1 MAALAQFHVGVM
13 GVCAAAD
20 VGFAFFG
27 NHVARFNGVAA
38 ADDAVFAVQIEQGD
52 VIFGV
57 VDGDGAVLVR
67 AAGHFAA
74 QNRVQRRALDVH
86 KVNALVN
93 AGVAPNALAILF
105 ALAVLAVVER
115 GFAHVRAVETLA
127 HGVGD
132 IQHDGRDGQR
142 AAFVGDEVF
151 FRHGAVK
158 RRQAVFAVVVG
169 VHVIE
174 IRDFALADVAVLADE
189 IAVFGRDRQVML
201 RLSCRF
207 GLNGGSRRFR
217 RALRISARSQKQ
229 ARQSERRDP
238 SFFHGMPSDNS
249 VFRATNGHV
258 AIFLLSLYQKAMKT
272 QAFFANFGLRT
283 GWMGF
288 GFFLFPLLCAIMKP
302 NG

>member
-1 MAALAQFHVGVM
+1 MGAMASV
-13 GVCAAAD
+13 
-20 VGFAFFG
+20 
-27 NHVARFNGVAA
+27 
-38 ADDAVFAVQIEQGD
+38 
-52 VIFGV
+52 
-57 VDGDGAVLVR
+57 
-67 AAGHFAA
+67 
-74 QNRVQRRALDVH
+74 
-86 KVNALVN
+86 
-93 AGVAPNALAILF
+93 P
-105 ALAVLAVVER
+105 
-115 GFAHVRAVETLA
+115 
-127 HGVGD
+127 
-132 IQHDGRDGQR
+132 
-142 AAFVGDEVF
+142 AFVGDEVF

-283 GWMGF
+283 GRMGF
-288 GFFLFPLLCAIMKP
+288 GFFLFSMLCAIMKP